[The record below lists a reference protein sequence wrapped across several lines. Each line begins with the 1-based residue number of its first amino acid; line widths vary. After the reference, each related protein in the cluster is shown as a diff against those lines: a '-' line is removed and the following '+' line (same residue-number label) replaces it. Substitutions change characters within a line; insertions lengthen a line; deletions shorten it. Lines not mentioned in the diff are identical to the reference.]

1 MVDTNAD
8 DDQAGK
14 AGDDEDDNYQDG
26 KAGQDK
32 AGLANSCRRL
42 KSAISRHRPLLS
54 SCPPICYLLRSQ
66 CWK

>member
-32 AGLANSCRRL
+32 AGLGQAARWLRQT
-42 KSAISRHRPLLS
+42 SAAWLA
-54 SCPPICYLLRSQ
+54 
-66 CWK
+66 